1 MRKLNELYDV
11 KKESE
16 DERKIKA
23 AAKTPLDVL
32 WNTAVR
38 KVGGMKNTEDNFY
51 KIGQQFMN
59 DAKKAGYKEK
69 EVRDYLAK
77 QYKAVSKYFEKE
89 FLSPLDRLYES
100 VCKEGKISNNE
111 IKKILD
117 EVLYDEDKFAHQG
130 VIRIVKATP
139 TEIVF
144 YRKFDRQTVKNTIL
158 FRNGKIRV
166 DWNMSQEP
174 ETQKNKTKLINLF
187 NKLTES
193 LSKES
198 VCKEE
203 LKVDSKHILKLKQN
217 NIDFTK
223 VGNELLVDESDAQR
237 LNGLGIP
244 YSENIVGKET
254 TPYEDLYNI
263 DDEKLNAHW
272 NSLSVRQKGVAYKYA
287 CAGDYD
293 MILETR
299 YNKPWEE
306 LPTEDREKL
315 KVYYQKHGIRLGME
329 SFTRINRL
337 FEKVDR

>member
-1 MRKLNELYDV
+1 MRKLDELWSKEHLKEHLKERYYRVSDKDFNDNFKNQKPKGTV
-11 KKESE
+11 KKNMVPHLNVKDGDILTDKNRSGYWIVKESLSYKE
-16 DERKIKA
+16 A
-23 AAKTPLDVL
+23 GAKTPLDVL

-59 DAKKAGYKEK
+59 DAKKDGYKEK

-77 QYKAVSKYFEKE
+77 QYKDVSKYFEKE
-89 FLSPLDRLYES
+89 SLSPLDRLYES
-100 VCKEGKISNNE
+100 V
-111 IKKILD
+111 L
-117 EVLYDEDKFAHQG
+117 
-130 VIRIVKATP
+130 
-139 TEIVF
+139 
-144 YRKFDRQTVKNTIL
+144 
-158 FRNGKIRV
+158 
-166 DWNMSQEP
+166 
-174 ETQKNKTKLINLF
+174 
-187 NKLTES
+187 
-193 LSKES
+193 
-198 VCKEE
+198 KEE
-203 LKVDSKHILKLKQN
+203 LKVDTKHILKLKQN

-244 YSENIVGKET
+244 YSENIIGKET

-337 FEKVDR
+337 FEKVER